1 MFFDNEVIE
10 LILFF
15 TVFAAFSLCAMA
27 FVLQISSVRKRYKEL
42 RGQDCIKKAVEE
54 VFSQRSMLPRLIKNI
69 GACFF
74 IAAQLFVFK
83 MILRRMP
90 LVWVMGL
97 ASVYL
102 VVFLTYVTISSND
115 KRRKRFIGS
124 LGLSLSRCKKR
135 KSQTKGSGQPRR
147 NRLKRNPSG
156 RNPLKEAH
164 LRKSNL

>member
-15 TVFAAFSLCAMA
+15 IVFAAFSLCVMA

-69 GACFF
+69 AACFF

-97 ASVYL
+97 ASVYF
-102 VVFLTYVTISSND
+102 VVFFTYVVISSND
-115 KRRKRFIGS
+115 KRRKCFIRRIRRLFKPVQKEKEPAKGRQAQKKSIRKKPSKGS
-124 LGLSLSRCKKR
+124 LSVKK
-135 KSQTKGSGQPRR
+135 
-147 NRLKRNPSG
+147 
-156 RNPLKEAH
+156 
-164 LRKSNL
+164 

>member
-1 MFFDNEVIE
+1 MLFDNEVIE

-15 TVFAAFSLCAMA
+15 IVFAAFSLCVMA

-69 GACFF
+69 AACFF
-74 IAAQLFVFK
+74 IAIQLFVFK

-97 ASVYL
+97 ASVYF
-102 VVFLTYVTISSND
+102 VVFFTYVVISSND
-115 KRRKRFIGS
+115 KRRKRFIRRIRRLFKPMQKERQSAKERQAQKKPIRKKPSKGS
-124 LGLSLSRCKKR
+124 LSAKK
-135 KSQTKGSGQPRR
+135 
-147 NRLKRNPSG
+147 
-156 RNPLKEAH
+156 
-164 LRKSNL
+164 

>member
-15 TVFAAFSLCAMA
+15 IVFAAFSLCVMA

-69 GACFF
+69 AACFF

-102 VVFLTYVTISSND
+102 VVFLTYVVISSND
-115 KRRKRFIGS
+115 ERRKRFIRRIRRLFKPVQKEKQS
-124 LGLSLSRCKKR
+124 AKKR
-135 KSQTKGSGQPRR
+135 QAQKKPIQKKPSKGS
-147 NRLKRNPSG
+147 PSA
-156 RNPLKEAH
+156 K
-164 LRKSNL
+164 K

>member
-15 TVFAAFSLCAMA
+15 IVFAAFSLCVMA

-69 GACFF
+69 AACFF

-97 ASVYL
+97 ASVYF
-102 VVFLTYVTISSND
+102 VVCFTYVVISSND
-115 KRRKRFIGS
+115 KRRKCFVRRIRRLFKPVQKERQSAKERQAQKKPIRKKSSKGS
-124 LGLSLSRCKKR
+124 LSAKK
-135 KSQTKGSGQPRR
+135 
-147 NRLKRNPSG
+147 
-156 RNPLKEAH
+156 
-164 LRKSNL
+164 

>member
-15 TVFAAFSLCAMA
+15 IVFAAFSLCVMA

-69 GACFF
+69 AACFF

-97 ASVYL
+97 ASVYF
-102 VVFLTYVTISSND
+102 VVFFTYVVISSND
-115 KRRKRFIGS
+115 KRRKCFVRRIRCLFKPVQKEKQSEKERQAQKKPIRKKSSKGS
-124 LGLSLSRCKKR
+124 LSAKK
-135 KSQTKGSGQPRR
+135 
-147 NRLKRNPSG
+147 
-156 RNPLKEAH
+156 
-164 LRKSNL
+164 

>member
-15 TVFAAFSLCAMA
+15 IVFAAFSLCAMA

-69 GACFF
+69 AACFF

-83 MILRRMP
+83 IILRRMP
-90 LVWVMGL
+90 LVWVMGF

-102 VVFLTYVTISSND
+102 VVFLTYVVTSSND
-115 KRRKRFIGS
+115 KRRKRFIRRIRH
-124 LGLSLSRCKKR
+124 LFKPEQKEKEPAKERQAQKKPIQ
-135 KSQTKGSGQPRR
+135 KKPSKGS
-147 NRLKRNPSG
+147 PSA
-156 RNPLKEAH
+156 K
-164 LRKSNL
+164 K

>member
-15 TVFAAFSLCAMA
+15 IVFAAFSLCAMA

-115 KRRKRFIGS
+115 KRRKRFIRRIRRLFKPAQKERQSAKERQAQKKPIRKKSSKGS
-124 LGLSLSRCKKR
+124 LSAKK
-135 KSQTKGSGQPRR
+135 
-147 NRLKRNPSG
+147 
-156 RNPLKEAH
+156 
-164 LRKSNL
+164 

>member
-15 TVFAAFSLCAMA
+15 IVFAGFSLCVMA

-69 GACFF
+69 AACFF

-90 LVWVMGL
+90 LVWVMDL
-97 ASVYL
+97 ASVYF
-102 VVFLTYVTISSND
+102 VVFFTYVVISSND
-115 KRRKRFIGS
+115 KRRKRFIRRIRR
-124 LGLSLSRCKKR
+124 LFKPVQKEKEPAKERQAQKKPIQ
-135 KSQTKGSGQPRR
+135 KKPSKGS
-147 NRLKRNPSG
+147 PSA
-156 RNPLKEAH
+156 K
-164 LRKSNL
+164 K

>member
-69 GACFF
+69 AACFF

-97 ASVYL
+97 ASVYF
-102 VVFLTYVTISSND
+102 VVFFTYVVISSND
-115 KRRKRFIGS
+115 KRRKCFVRRI
-124 LGLSLSRCKKR
+124 RCLFKPVQKEKQSEKGRQAQKKPIR
-135 KSQTKGSGQPRR
+135 KKSSKGS
-147 NRLKRNPSG
+147 PSA
-156 RNPLKEAH
+156 K
-164 LRKSNL
+164 K

>member
-15 TVFAAFSLCAMA
+15 IVFAGFSLCVMA

-69 GACFF
+69 AACFF

-97 ASVYL
+97 ASVYF
-102 VVFLTYVTISSND
+102 VVFFTYVVISSND
-115 KRRKRFIGS
+115 KRRKRFIRRIRR
-124 LGLSLSRCKKR
+124 LFKPEQKEKEPAKERQAQKKPIQ
-135 KSQTKGSGQPRR
+135 KKPSKGS
-147 NRLKRNPSG
+147 PSA
-156 RNPLKEAH
+156 K
-164 LRKSNL
+164 K

>member
-15 TVFAAFSLCAMA
+15 IVFAAFSLCVMA

-69 GACFF
+69 AACFF

-115 KRRKRFIGS
+115 KRRKRFIRRIRRLFKPTQKERQS
-124 LGLSLSRCKKR
+124 AKERQAQKKPIR
-135 KSQTKGSGQPRR
+135 KKPSKGS
-147 NRLKRNPSG
+147 PSA
-156 RNPLKEAH
+156 K
-164 LRKSNL
+164 K

>member
-15 TVFAAFSLCAMA
+15 IVFAAFSLCAMA

-69 GACFF
+69 AACFF

-83 MILRRMP
+83 IILRRMP

-97 ASVYL
+97 ASVYF
-102 VVFLTYVTISSND
+102 VVFFTYVVISSND
-115 KRRKRFIGS
+115 KRRKRFVRRIRHLFKPMQKERQSAKERQAQKKPIRKKSSKGS
-124 LGLSLSRCKKR
+124 LSAKK
-135 KSQTKGSGQPRR
+135 
-147 NRLKRNPSG
+147 
-156 RNPLKEAH
+156 
-164 LRKSNL
+164 

>member
-15 TVFAAFSLCAMA
+15 IVFAGFSLCVMA

-69 GACFF
+69 AACFF
-74 IAAQLFVFK
+74 IAIQLFVFK

-102 VVFLTYVTISSND
+102 VVFLTYVVISSND
-115 KRRKRFIGS
+115 KRRKRFIRRIRR
-124 LGLSLSRCKKR
+124 LFKPEQKEKEPAKERQAQKKPIR
-135 KSQTKGSGQPRR
+135 KKPSKGS
-147 NRLKRNPSG
+147 PSA
-156 RNPLKEAH
+156 K
-164 LRKSNL
+164 K

>member
-15 TVFAAFSLCAMA
+15 IVFAGFSLCVMA
-27 FVLQISSVRKRYKEL
+27 FVLQISSVRKRYKKL

-54 VFSQRSMLPRLIKNI
+54 VFSQRSMLPRLIKKI
-69 GACFF
+69 AACFF

-97 ASVYL
+97 ASVYF
-102 VVFLTYVTISSND
+102 VVFFTYVVISSND
-115 KRRKRFIGS
+115 KRRKRFIRFIRR
-124 LGLSLSRCKKR
+124 LFKPVQKEKEPDKR
-135 KSQTKGSGQPRR
+135 KRPAKEKQAQKKPVRKKPSKGS
-147 NRLKRNPSG
+147 PSA
-156 RNPLKEAH
+156 K
-164 LRKSNL
+164 K

>member
-15 TVFAAFSLCAMA
+15 IVFAAFSLCVMA

-54 VFSQRSMLPRLIKNI
+54 VFSQRSMLPCLIKNI
-69 GACFF
+69 AACFF

-102 VVFLTYVTISSND
+102 VVFLTYVVISSND
-115 KRRKRFIGS
+115 KRRKHFIRRIRRLFKPAQKERQS
-124 LGLSLSRCKKR
+124 AKERQAQKKPIQ
-135 KSQTKGSGQPRR
+135 KKPSKGS
-147 NRLKRNPSG
+147 PSA
-156 RNPLKEAH
+156 K
-164 LRKSNL
+164 K

>member
-15 TVFAAFSLCAMA
+15 IVFAGFSLCVMA

-69 GACFF
+69 AACFF

-97 ASVYL
+97 ASVYF
-102 VVFLTYVTISSND
+102 VVFFTYVVISSND
-115 KRRKRFIGS
+115 ERRKRFIRRIRRLFKPVQKERQSAKERQAQKKPIRKKPSKGS
-124 LGLSLSRCKKR
+124 LSAKK
-135 KSQTKGSGQPRR
+135 
-147 NRLKRNPSG
+147 
-156 RNPLKEAH
+156 
-164 LRKSNL
+164 

>member
-1 MFFDNEVIE
+1 MFFDDEVIE

-15 TVFAAFSLCAMA
+15 IVFAGFSLCVMA

-69 GACFF
+69 AACFF
-74 IAAQLFVFK
+74 IAIQLFVFK

-97 ASVYL
+97 ASVYF
-102 VVFLTYVTISSND
+102 VVFFTYVVISSND
-115 KRRKRFIGS
+115 KRRKCFIRRIRRLFKPVQKERQS
-124 LGLSLSRCKKR
+124 AKERQAQKKLIQ
-135 KSQTKGSGQPRR
+135 KKPSKGS
-147 NRLKRNPSG
+147 PSA
-156 RNPLKEAH
+156 K
-164 LRKSNL
+164 K

>member
-15 TVFAAFSLCAMA
+15 IVFAGFSLCVMA

-69 GACFF
+69 AACFF

-97 ASVYL
+97 ASVYF
-102 VVFLTYVTISSND
+102 VVFFTYVVISSND
-115 KRRKRFIGS
+115 KRRKCFVRRI
-124 LGLSLSRCKKR
+124 RCLFKPVQKERQSAKERQAQKKPIR
-135 KSQTKGSGQPRR
+135 KKPSKGS
-147 NRLKRNPSG
+147 PSA
-156 RNPLKEAH
+156 K
-164 LRKSNL
+164 K

>member
-15 TVFAAFSLCAMA
+15 IVFAAFSLCAMA

-69 GACFF
+69 AACFF

-97 ASVYL
+97 ASVYF
-102 VVFLTYVTISSND
+102 VVFFTYVTISSND
-115 KRRKRFIGS
+115 KRRKRFVRRIRR
-124 LGLSLSRCKKR
+124 LFKPMQKEKEPAKERQAQKKPVR
-135 KSQTKGSGQPRR
+135 KKPSKGS
-147 NRLKRNPSG
+147 PSA
-156 RNPLKEAH
+156 K
-164 LRKSNL
+164 K

>member
-15 TVFAAFSLCAMA
+15 IVFAAFSLCVMA

-69 GACFF
+69 AACFF

-102 VVFLTYVTISSND
+102 VVFLTYVVISSND
-115 KRRKRFIGS
+115 KRRKRFIRRIRRLFKPMQKEGQS
-124 LGLSLSRCKKR
+124 AKERQAQKKPIR
-135 KSQTKGSGQPRR
+135 KKPSKGS
-147 NRLKRNPSG
+147 PSA
-156 RNPLKEAH
+156 K
-164 LRKSNL
+164 K

>member
-15 TVFAAFSLCAMA
+15 IVFAGFSLCVMA
-27 FVLQISSVRKRYKEL
+27 FMLQISSVRKRYKEL

-69 GACFF
+69 AACFF
-74 IAAQLFVFK
+74 IAIQLFVFK

-102 VVFLTYVTISSND
+102 VVFLTYVVISSND
-115 KRRKRFIGS
+115 KRRKHFIRRIRS
-124 LGLSLSRCKKR
+124 LFKPEQKEKGPAKERQAQKKPIQ
-135 KSQTKGSGQPRR
+135 KKPSKGS
-147 NRLKRNPSG
+147 PSA
-156 RNPLKEAH
+156 K
-164 LRKSNL
+164 K

>member
-15 TVFAAFSLCAMA
+15 IVFAAFSLCAMA

-69 GACFF
+69 AACFF

-97 ASVYL
+97 ASVYF
-102 VVFLTYVTISSND
+102 VVFFTYVVISSND
-115 KRRKRFIGS
+115 KRRKRFIRRIRR
-124 LGLSLSRCKKR
+124 LFKPEQKEKEPAKERQAQKKPIQ
-135 KSQTKGSGQPRR
+135 KKPSKGS
-147 NRLKRNPSG
+147 PSA
-156 RNPLKEAH
+156 K
-164 LRKSNL
+164 K

>member
-15 TVFAAFSLCAMA
+15 IVFAGFSLCVMA

-69 GACFF
+69 AACFF

-97 ASVYL
+97 ASVYF
-102 VVFLTYVTISSND
+102 VVFFTYVVISSND
-115 KRRKRFIGS
+115 KRRKRFIRRIRRLFKPVQKERQS
-124 LGLSLSRCKKR
+124 AKERQAQKKPIQ
-135 KSQTKGSGQPRR
+135 KKPSKGS
-147 NRLKRNPSG
+147 PSA
-156 RNPLKEAH
+156 K
-164 LRKSNL
+164 K

>member
-15 TVFAAFSLCAMA
+15 IVFAAFSLCVMA

-69 GACFF
+69 AACFF

-83 MILRRMP
+83 MVLRRMP

-102 VVFLTYVTISSND
+102 VVFLTYVVISSND
-115 KRRKRFIGS
+115 KRRKRFIRRIRRLFKPVQKEKQS
-124 LGLSLSRCKKR
+124 AKKR
-135 KSQTKGSGQPRR
+135 QAQKKPIQKKPSKGS
-147 NRLKRNPSG
+147 PSA
-156 RNPLKEAH
+156 K
-164 LRKSNL
+164 K

>member
-115 KRRKRFIGS
+115 KRRKCFVRRIRCLFKPVQKEKEPDKRKRPAKEKQAQKKPIRKKPSKGS
-124 LGLSLSRCKKR
+124 LSAKK
-135 KSQTKGSGQPRR
+135 
-147 NRLKRNPSG
+147 
-156 RNPLKEAH
+156 
-164 LRKSNL
+164 

>member
-15 TVFAAFSLCAMA
+15 IVFAAFSLCAMA

-69 GACFF
+69 AACFF

-90 LVWVMGL
+90 FVWVMGL
-97 ASVYL
+97 ASVYF
-102 VVFLTYVTISSND
+102 VVFFTYVTISSND
-115 KRRKRFIGS
+115 KRRKRFI
-124 LGLSLSRCKKR
+124 RCIRRLFKPVQKEKQPAKEKRAQKKPIRERSIR
-135 KSQTKGSGQPRR
+135 KKPSKGS
-147 NRLKRNPSG
+147 PSA
-156 RNPLKEAH
+156 K
-164 LRKSNL
+164 K

>member
-1 MFFDNEVIE
+1 MLFDNEVIE

-15 TVFAAFSLCAMA
+15 IVFAAFSLCVMA

-69 GACFF
+69 AACFF

-97 ASVYL
+97 ASVYF
-102 VVFLTYVTISSND
+102 VVFFTYVVISSND
-115 KRRKRFIGS
+115 KRRKRFIRRIRRLFKPMQKERQS
-124 LGLSLSRCKKR
+124 AKERRAQKKPIR
-135 KSQTKGSGQPRR
+135 KKPSKGS
-147 NRLKRNPSG
+147 PSA
-156 RNPLKEAH
+156 K
-164 LRKSNL
+164 K

>member
-15 TVFAAFSLCAMA
+15 IVFAAFSLCAMA

-54 VFSQRSMLPRLIKNI
+54 VFSQRSMFPRLIKNI
-69 GACFF
+69 AACFF

-102 VVFLTYVTISSND
+102 VVFLTYVVISSND
-115 KRRKRFIGS
+115 KRRKCFVRRIRHLFKPVQKERQSAKERQAQKKPIRKKPSKGS
-124 LGLSLSRCKKR
+124 LSAKK
-135 KSQTKGSGQPRR
+135 
-147 NRLKRNPSG
+147 
-156 RNPLKEAH
+156 
-164 LRKSNL
+164 

>member
-15 TVFAAFSLCAMA
+15 IVFAAFSLCVMA

-69 GACFF
+69 AACFF

-102 VVFLTYVTISSND
+102 VVFLTYVVISSND
-115 KRRKRFIGS
+115 KRRKRFIRRIRRLFKPMQKERQS
-124 LGLSLSRCKKR
+124 AKERQAQKKPIR
-135 KSQTKGSGQPRR
+135 KKPSKGS
-147 NRLKRNPSG
+147 PSA
-156 RNPLKEAH
+156 K
-164 LRKSNL
+164 K

>member
-15 TVFAAFSLCAMA
+15 IVFAAFSLCVMA

-69 GACFF
+69 AACFF

-97 ASVYL
+97 ASVYF
-102 VVFLTYVTISSND
+102 VVFFTYVVISSND
-115 KRRKRFIGS
+115 KRRKRFIRRIRRLFKPMQKERQS
-124 LGLSLSRCKKR
+124 AKERQAQKKPIR
-135 KSQTKGSGQPRR
+135 KKPSKGS
-147 NRLKRNPSG
+147 PSA
-156 RNPLKEAH
+156 K
-164 LRKSNL
+164 K

>member
-15 TVFAAFSLCAMA
+15 IVFAAFSLCVMA

-69 GACFF
+69 AACFF

-102 VVFLTYVTISSND
+102 VVFLTYVVISSND
-115 KRRKRFIGS
+115 KRRKRFIRRIRRLFKPVQKEKQS
-124 LGLSLSRCKKR
+124 AKKR
-135 KSQTKGSGQPRR
+135 QAQKKPIQKKPSKGSPFA
-147 NRLKRNPSG
+147 K
-156 RNPLKEAH
+156 K
-164 LRKSNL
+164 

>member
-15 TVFAAFSLCAMA
+15 IVFAAFSLCVMA

-69 GACFF
+69 GAYFF

-97 ASVYL
+97 ASVYF
-102 VVFLTYVTISSND
+102 VVFFTYVVISSND
-115 KRRKRFIGS
+115 KRRKCFVRRIRCLFKPVQKEKEPDKRKRPAKEKQAQKKPIRKRLSKGS
-124 LGLSLSRCKKR
+124 LSVKK
-135 KSQTKGSGQPRR
+135 
-147 NRLKRNPSG
+147 
-156 RNPLKEAH
+156 
-164 LRKSNL
+164 

>member
-15 TVFAAFSLCAMA
+15 IVFAGFSLCVMA

-69 GACFF
+69 AACFF
-74 IAAQLFVFK
+74 IAIQLFVFK
-83 MILRRMP
+83 MILGRMP

-115 KRRKRFIGS
+115 KRRKRFIRFIRP
-124 LGLSLSRCKKR
+124 LFKPVQKR
-135 KSQTKGSGQPRR
+135 ERARQ
-147 NRLKRNPSG
+147 
-156 RNPLKEAH
+156 KEAASQGETGSKETH
-164 LRKSNL
+164 PEETL

>member
-97 ASVYL
+97 ASVYF
-102 VVFLTYVTISSND
+102 VVFFAYVIISSND
-115 KRRKRFIGS
+115 KRRKRFIRRIRR
-124 LGLSLSRCKKR
+124 LFKPVQKEKEPDKR
-135 KSQTKGSGQPRR
+135 KRPAKEKQAQKKPIRKKPSKGS
-147 NRLKRNPSG
+147 PSA
-156 RNPLKEAH
+156 K
-164 LRKSNL
+164 K

>member
-15 TVFAAFSLCAMA
+15 IVFAAFSLCVMA

-69 GACFF
+69 AACFF

-102 VVFLTYVTISSND
+102 VVFLTYVVISSND
-115 KRRKRFIGS
+115 KRRKRFIRRI
-124 LGLSLSRCKKR
+124 RCLFKPVQKEKQSEKERQAQKKPVR
-135 KSQTKGSGQPRR
+135 KKPSKGS
-147 NRLKRNPSG
+147 PSA
-156 RNPLKEAH
+156 K
-164 LRKSNL
+164 K

>member
-15 TVFAAFSLCAMA
+15 IVFAGFSLCVMA

-69 GACFF
+69 AACFF

-115 KRRKRFIGS
+115 KRRKRFIRRIRRLFKPMQKERQS
-124 LGLSLSRCKKR
+124 AKERQAQKKPIR
-135 KSQTKGSGQPRR
+135 KKPSKGS
-147 NRLKRNPSG
+147 PSA
-156 RNPLKEAH
+156 K
-164 LRKSNL
+164 K

>member
-15 TVFAAFSLCAMA
+15 IVFAAFSLCAMA
-27 FVLQISSVRKRYKEL
+27 FVLQVSSVRKRYKEL

-69 GACFF
+69 AACFF

-115 KRRKRFIGS
+115 KRRKRFIRFIKRLFKPVQKERQSAKERQAQKKPIRKKSSKGS
-124 LGLSLSRCKKR
+124 LSTKK
-135 KSQTKGSGQPRR
+135 
-147 NRLKRNPSG
+147 
-156 RNPLKEAH
+156 
-164 LRKSNL
+164 

>member
-10 LILFF
+10 LILFSI
-15 TVFAAFSLCAMA
+15 VFAAFSLCVMA

-69 GACFF
+69 AACFF

-102 VVFLTYVTISSND
+102 VVFLTYVVISSND
-115 KRRKRFIGS
+115 KRRKRFIRRIRRLFKPMQKERQS
-124 LGLSLSRCKKR
+124 AKERQAQKKPIR
-135 KSQTKGSGQPRR
+135 KKPSKGS
-147 NRLKRNPSG
+147 PSA
-156 RNPLKEAH
+156 K
-164 LRKSNL
+164 K

>member
-1 MFFDNEVIE
+1 MLFDNEVIE

-15 TVFAAFSLCAMA
+15 IVFAAFSLCVMA

-69 GACFF
+69 AACFF

-97 ASVYL
+97 ASVYF
-102 VVFLTYVTISSND
+102 VVFFTYVVISSND
-115 KRRKRFIGS
+115 KRRKRFIRRIRRLFKPMQKERQS
-124 LGLSLSRCKKR
+124 AKERQAQKKTIR
-135 KSQTKGSGQPRR
+135 KKPSKGS
-147 NRLKRNPSG
+147 PSA
-156 RNPLKEAH
+156 K
-164 LRKSNL
+164 K